1 MLKIL
6 ATLGKFHYFLLLSLE
21 NALPG
26 KYFFVN
32 VLLALRIAKEV
43 FMYRKLCL
51 VLKDSG
57 FFVYGKLNVPQILR
71 RLLIIRLLVR

>member
-6 ATLGKFHYFLLLSLE
+6 ATLGKFHYFLLLSLK
-21 NALPG
+21 NTLPG

-32 VLLALRIAKEV
+32 VLALRIAKEV

-51 VLKDSG
+51 VLKDS
-57 FFVYGKLNVPQILR
+57 FFFCMVS
-71 RLLIIRLLVR
+71 